1 MHESL
6 LKVINAHIPTYDK
19 ILAVIS
25 ASVAGALTIVDVQ
38 GWIAISIGL
47 ATFLAI
53 IPRVAIGFIEWNN
66 KVDERNLLKVQKPK
80 PRRKPPTKKP

>member
-1 MHESL
+1 MHDPL
-6 LKVINAHIPTYDK
+6 LKVINDHIPTYDK

-38 GWIAISIGL
+38 NWIAISIGL

-66 KVDERNLLKVQKPK
+66 KADERNLLKAKKPK